1 MRITFIYVHYRVTCY
16 VEQMSAWY
24 DAKTK
29 AEVMNIKVFEKLEV
43 MFCYAWLHVGLAG
56 YSFHLI
62 FQELA
67 FLFAKCSTHS
77 LLLL

>member
-1 MRITFIYVHYRVTCY
+1 MRITFIYVYYRVTCY

-43 MFCYAWLHVGLAG
+43 KSFAMLGL
-56 YSFHLI
+56 S
-62 FQELA
+62 
-67 FLFAKCSTHS
+67 S
-77 LLLL
+77 